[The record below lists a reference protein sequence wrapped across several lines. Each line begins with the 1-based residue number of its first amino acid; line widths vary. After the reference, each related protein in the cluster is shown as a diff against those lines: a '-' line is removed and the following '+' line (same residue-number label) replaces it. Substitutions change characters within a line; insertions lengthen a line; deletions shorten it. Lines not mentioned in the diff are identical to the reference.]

1 MVERVINLRGVEIG
15 VVKQNEKLKPTSV
28 LFGVQKFVDFVLQKF
43 LKAVLLKFLGKADET
58 RQ

>member
-1 MVERVINLRGVEIG
+1 MVERVINLSGVEIR

-28 LFGVQKFVDFVLQKF
+28 LLGVQKFVDFVLQKF
-43 LKAVLLKFLGKADET
+43 SKAVLLKFLGKADET

>member
-1 MVERVINLRGVEIG
+1 MVERVINLSGVEIR

-28 LFGVQKFVDFVLQKF
+28 LLGVQKFVDFVLQKF

>member
-1 MVERVINLRGVEIG
+1 MVERVINLRGEEIRG
-15 VVKQNEKLKPTSV
+15 VKQNEKLTPTSV